1 MNLIKYDKGLKDF
14 YLFTMGQFV
23 SQFGSKITSYG
34 LILWSYGDSG
44 SVLSTSLLAVC
55 TLLPSVFL
63 SFISGSISD
72 GWDKKKI
79 MLISDSVAAV
89 FSLIVL
95 FLIGANSLRVE
106 LLYIINFILGVA
118 DSFQNPASDVTIS
131 LIVSRKDY
139 MKTSGFRSFCSS
151 FISIFTP
158 IVATTI
164 YAFCGLKVIIL
175 IDLGTFIFAF
185 ITLAFFIK
193 IPKQTKVKQD
203 EHRGLWAQCNIGMT
217 YLKENKGVLYLILFM
232 SFVNFIASI
241 YNTNLAPMV
250 LSRNGNNETQLGIVT
265 SAIGIA
271 GLVGSILV
279 TKIKGTNERV
289 TLILNIMSF
298 SFLIC
303 NSLLGIGRN
312 YYIWT
317 IAVFLGNCLVPLLIA
332 NVEYILRTKIPIEL
346 QGRVFAARN
355 TLQYISIP
363 IGYLVGGVLA
373 DKIFEPFMTSSHMNM
388 DVGSARCCEKGVY
401 QLLNLLV
408 GQGKGSGIALIYVFI
423 GILGFAG
430 CCIFR
435 LSKELR
441 KLDKE

>member
-1 MNLIKYDKGLKDF
+1 
-14 YLFTMGQFV
+14 
-23 SQFGSKITSYG
+23 
-34 LILWSYGDSG
+34 
-44 SVLSTSLLAVC
+44 
-55 TLLPSVFL
+55 
-63 SFISGSISD
+63 
-72 GWDKKKI
+72 
-79 MLISDSVAAV
+79 
-89 FSLIVL
+89 
-95 FLIGANSLRVE
+95 
-106 LLYIINFILGVA
+106 
-118 DSFQNPASDVTIS
+118 
-131 LIVSRKDY
+131 
-139 MKTSGFRSFCSS
+139 
-151 FISIFTP
+151 
-158 IVATTI
+158 
-164 YAFCGLKVIIL
+164 
-175 IDLGTFIFAF
+175 
-185 ITLAFFIK
+185 
-193 IPKQTKVKQD
+193 
-203 EHRGLWAQCNIGMT
+203 
-217 YLKENKGVLYLILFM
+217 
-232 SFVNFIASI
+232 
-241 YNTNLAPMV
+241 MV

-279 TKIKGTNERV
+279 TKIKRTNKRV

-373 DKIFEPFMTSSHMNM
+373 DKIFEPFMTSSGMNM
-388 DVGSARCCEKGVY
+388 DVGSAGGCKKGVY

-408 GQGKGSGIALIYVFI
+408 GQGKGSGIALIYIFI